1 MTDGNVFDVITK
13 RTKQLLDAEENY
25 EIEFKQSV
33 GGLDSADIV
42 AFANS
47 EHGGTILIGVKEDTG
62 EKNRQRGKII
72 GCDVG
77 DQERLNILSKSNS
90 CIPKVDME
98 IYVENLKMK
107 PFFRVEIAPGKNKPY
122 CTAGGTYKIRGYGL
136 NEVLDPGRLLSM
148 FLESENDR
156 FLKRFTESTRKLE
169 STLESANSIVFEEI
183 SKMAKA
189 TEDMKKNLDRNL
201 SGLSENIVNGKSEEN
216 ALLRIEKKIDE
227 LVELNETHNK
237 G

>member
-1 MTDGNVFDVITK
+1 MVNDNVFDVITK
-13 RTKQLLDAEENY
+13 RTKLLLDAEENY

-33 GGLDSADIV
+33 NGLDSADIV

-90 CIPKVDME
+90 CIPKVDIE
-98 IYVENLKMK
+98 IYVENLKIK
-107 PFFRVEIAPGKNKPY
+107 PFLRIEILPGKNKPY
-122 CTAGGTYKIRGYGL
+122 CTAGGTYKTRGYGL
-136 NEVLDPGRLLSM
+136 NEVLDPDRLLAM

-156 FLKRFTESTRKLE
+156 FLKRFSESTRKLE
-169 STLESANSIVFEEI
+169 CTIERTNRIVFDKINKMEEV
-183 SKMAKA
+183 
-189 TEDMKKNLDRNL
+189 TESMNKNLNH
-201 SGLSENIVNGKSEEN
+201 SMASLSENSTGEN
-216 ALLRIEKKIDE
+216 KEDYALLRIEKKIDE
-227 LVELNETHNK
+227 LLKFDGIYKKE
-237 G
+237 

>member
-1 MTDGNVFDVITK
+1 MTGGNVFDVITK

-169 STLESANSIVFEEI
+169 STLERANSIVFEEI

-189 TEDMKKNLDRNL
+189 TEDMKKNLDKNL
-201 SGLSENIVNGKSEEN
+201 SGLSENIANGKSEEN

-227 LVELNETHNK
+227 FLKLKETHDK

>member
-1 MTDGNVFDVITK
+1 MTGGNVFDVITK

-107 PFFRVEIAPGKNKPY
+107 PFFRLEISPGKNKPY

-169 STLESANSIVFEEI
+169 STLERANSIVFEEI

-189 TEDMKKNLDRNL
+189 TEDMKKNLDKNL
-201 SGLSENIVNGKSEEN
+201 SGLSENIANGKSEEN

-227 LVELNETHNK
+227 FLKLKETHDK

>member
-1 MTDGNVFDVITK
+1 MTGGNVFDVITK

>member
-107 PFFRVEIAPGKNKPY
+107 PFFRLEISPGKNKPY

-169 STLESANSIVFEEI
+169 STLERANSIVFEEI

-189 TEDMKKNLDRNL
+189 TEDMKKNLDKNL
-201 SGLSENIVNGKSEEN
+201 SGLSENIANGKSEEN

-227 LVELNETHNK
+227 FLKLKETHDK

>member
-1 MTDGNVFDVITK
+1 MTGGNVFDVITK

-107 PFFRVEIAPGKNKPY
+107 PFFRVEISPGKNKPY

-169 STLESANSIVFEEI
+169 STLERANSIVFEEI

-201 SGLSENIVNGKSEEN
+201 SGLSENMANGKSEEN

-227 LVELNETHNK
+227 LVKLKERHNK
-237 G
+237 V

>member
-1 MTDGNVFDVITK
+1 MIDNNVFDVITK

-33 GGLDSADIV
+33 GGLDSSDMV

-47 EHGGTILIGVKEDTG
+47 EHGGTILVGVKEDTD

-90 CIPKVDME
+90 CIPKVDLE

-107 PFFRVEIAPGKNKPY
+107 PFFRVEISPGRNKPY

-136 NEVLDPGRLLSM
+136 NEVLDPERLLSM
-148 FLESENDR
+148 FLESENDQ

-169 STLESANSIVFEEI
+169 ATMERANRVVFDEI
-183 SKMAKA
+183 SKMAKV
-189 TEDMKKNLDRNL
+189 TEDMKKNLDKNL
-201 SGLSENIVNGKSEEN
+201 AGLSENMENGKKEEN
-216 ALLRIEKKIDE
+216 ALLRIERKIDE
-227 LVELNETHNK
+227 MVELTK
-237 G
+237 TPK

>member
-13 RTKQLLDAEENY
+13 RTKQILDAEENY

-33 GGLDSADIV
+33 GGLDSSDIV

-72 GCDVG
+72 GCDIG
-77 DQERLNILSKSNS
+77 DQERLNILSKANS

-107 PFFRVEIAPGKNKPY
+107 PFFRIEILPGKNKPY

-136 NEVLDPGRLLSM
+136 NEILDPSRLLSM

-169 STLESANSIVFEEI
+169 STMERANSIVFEEI

-189 TEDMKKNLDRNL
+189 TEDMKKNLDKNF
-201 SGLSENIVNGKSEEN
+201 SGLSENIANGKSEEN
-216 ALLRIEKKIDE
+216 ALVRIEKKIDE
-227 LVELNETHNK
+227 LAKLKETQNK
-237 G
+237 

>member
-1 MTDGNVFDVITK
+1 MTGGNVFDVITK

-107 PFFRVEIAPGKNKPY
+107 PFFRVEISPGKNKPY

-169 STLESANSIVFEEI
+169 STLERANSIVFEEI

-201 SGLSENIVNGKSEEN
+201 SGLSENMANGKSEEN

-227 LVELNETHNK
+227 LVKMKEKHK
-237 G
+237 KV